1 MTEERHSYIVKAR
14 RKISTIMRITKKA
27 KMPGLIKIEYGSR
40 DKSGVHITDTDKLNV
55 PSKAGEITSSLWCEI
70 P

>member
-1 MTEERHSYIVKAR
+1 
-14 RKISTIMRITKKA
+14 
-27 KMPGLIKIEYGSR
+27 MPGLIKIEYGSR